1 MASLYY
7 RSSTARRSVSL
18 DFIRGRRMAGKTIAR
33 DDLYE
38 AVRRELGLSAYESRL
53 LVEQVLA
60 EIVGCLVRGE
70 TIKLTGFG
78 VFAVR
83 EKGERRGRNPKT
95 GALAPISARRI
106 VSFKASAV
114 LKRRINHQSAK
125 LAHPTSMTPESTC

>member
-1 MASLYY
+1 M
-7 RSSTARRSVSL
+7 
-18 DFIRGRRMAGKTIAR
+18 
-33 DDLYE
+33 YE
-38 AVRRELGLSAYESRL
+38 AVRRELGLSAHESRL

-60 EIVGCLVRGE
+60 EIVGCLVHGE

-83 EKGERRGRNPKT
+83 EKGERLGRNPKT

-125 LAHPTSMTPESTC
+125 LAHPTSMTSSSRC